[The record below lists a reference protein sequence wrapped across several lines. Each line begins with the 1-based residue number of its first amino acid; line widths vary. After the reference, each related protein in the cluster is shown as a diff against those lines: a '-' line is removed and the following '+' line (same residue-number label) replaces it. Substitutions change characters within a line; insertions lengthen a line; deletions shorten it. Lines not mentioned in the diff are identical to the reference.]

1 MKRTEVEAKAGGVL
15 GGFMSG
21 VLVLSLST
29 FAVKII
35 GLAYKIPMLD
45 LLGAEGMGYFNS
57 AYEIYALLCIIA
69 TAGLPIALSMLVSV
83 GVERGDFL
91 SVRRVYKGAML
102 LFAAIGTVGGAVMFA
117 FADKMAAFIENPQAA
132 PCIRA
137 IAPALLCVCISSA
150 VRGYFQGLGNM
161 TPTAISQLIEAVGK
175 LTLGVLFAAL
185 AARAGYGTADAAA
198 FGILGLSAGTLIS
211 ALYLLMLKLLR
222 DRRDVRSPLESR
234 GAASS
239 SDKEGGVGKLIRLAI
254 PITLSSTVL
263 GVTRIADM
271 ALIMRRLQDIGYSA
285 AGANVIYGSYT
296 TLAVP
301 IFNLLPSLIT
311 PLALAVVPRLSAA
324 LLRERGEGAKEIV
337 GVALRIS
344 VLFSMPAS
352 VAIAVYSKQMLGL
365 LFAGEGEAIEIAAP
379 LLAALGASVLFS
391 CLITTTNAILQAYGR
406 ANVAMISMSIGAALK
421 IGSAY
426 LLIGTEGVGAYG
438 APLSTLVCNVAITAI
453 NFYFINK
460 CAERT
465 LGIRELYIKPLFC
478 SAVMIAVS
486 FAGYLA
492 LERFFGSERIGFIFA
507 ALIGVI
513 SYIFFS
519 LLLGAV
525 EREDI
530 EALPAGARILSVL
543 RKLRIGNFEKT

>member
-1 MKRTEVEAKAGGVL
+1 
-15 GGFMSG
+15 MSG

-83 GVERGDFL
+83 NIERGDL
-91 SVRRVYKGAML
+91 AAVKKVYRGAML
-102 LFAAIGTVGGAVMFA
+102 LFAAIGTIGGAVMLA
-117 FADKMAAFIENPQAA
+117 FADKMAAFIENPEAA

-185 AARAGYGTADAAA
+185 AARAGYDVSNAAA
-198 FGILGLSAGTLIS
+198 FGILGLSTGTLIS
-211 ALYLLMLKLLR
+211 ALYLLILKLFR
-222 DRRDVRSPLESR
+222 DKQNMKSPIENIDCQSK
-234 GAASS
+234 SS
-239 SDKEGGVGKLIRLAI
+239 GKQGVGELIRLAI

-311 PLALAVVPRLSAA
+311 PLALAVVPRLSAV
-324 LLRERGEGAKEIV
+324 LLREREEGAEDIV

-352 VAIAVYSKQMLGL
+352 IAIAVYSKQMLDV
-365 LFAGEGEAIEIAAP
+365 LFRGEGEAVSIAAP

-391 CLITTTNAILQAYGR
+391 CLITTTNAILQAYGK

-426 LLIGTEGVGAYG
+426 MLIGVEEIGAYG
-438 APLSTLVCNVAITAI
+438 APLSTLVCNVVITAI

-460 CAERT
+460 RAKGA
-465 LGIRELYIKPLFC
+465 LGIRELYLRPLLC
-478 SAVMIAVS
+478 SAMMISVS

-492 LERFFGSERIGFIFA
+492 VERLLGSEQIGFIFGA
-507 ALIGVI
+507 ILGVS

-519 LLLGAV
+519 LLIGAV
-525 EREDI
+525 ERADI
-530 EALPAGARILSVL
+530 EALPGGERILCVL
-543 RKLRIGNFEKT
+543 QKLKIGNFEKT

>member
-1 MKRTEVEAKAGGVL
+1 MKRTDGEIRGSGAPY
-15 GGFMSG
+15 GFMSG

-57 AYEIYALLCIIA
+57 AYEIYALLCVIA
-69 TAGLPIALSMLVSV
+69 TAGLPIALSILVSV
-83 GVERGDFL
+83 NVERGDLAAVKKVYRGALRLFL
-91 SVRRVYKGAML
+91 L
-102 LFAAIGTVGGAVMFA
+102 LGTVGGAAMLA
-117 FADKMAAFIENPQAA
+117 FADKMAAFIENPSAA

-161 TPTAISQLIEAVGK
+161 TPTAISQLIEAIGK

-185 AARAGYGTADAAA
+185 AQKAGYDTASAAA
-198 FGILGLSAGTLIS
+198 FGILGLSAGTLAS
-211 ALYLLMLKLLR
+211 ALYLLILKVLR
-222 DRRDVRSPLESR
+222 DKRNKDIRL
-234 GAASS
+234 GATSCI
-239 SDKEGGVGKLIRLAI
+239 SDKEHGVGKLVRLAI

-324 LLRERGEGAKEIV
+324 LLREGECGAEEIAS
-337 GVALRIS
+337 VALRIS

-352 VAIAVYSKQMLGL
+352 LAIAVYSRQILGL
-365 LFAGEGEAIEIAAP
+365 LFAGEGEAISIAAP
-379 LLAALGASVLFS
+379 MLAVLGTSVLFS
-391 CLITTTNAILQAYGR
+391 CLITATNAILQAYGK

-426 LLIGTEGVGAYG
+426 ILIGIDEIGAYG
-438 APLSTLVCNVAITAI
+438 APLSTLLCNVAITAI
-453 NFYFINK
+453 NFYFISK
-460 CAERT
+460 CTDGSMGIKGLYLRPT
-465 LGIRELYIKPLFC
+465 LC
-478 SAVMIAVS
+478 SAMMISVS

-492 LERFFGSERIGFIFA
+492 TERFFGSERIGFLFGA
-507 ALIGVI
+507 ALGVI
-513 SYIFFS
+513 FYVFFA
-519 LLLGAV
+519 LLVGAV
-525 EREDI
+525 EQEDI
-530 EALPAGARILSVL
+530 EALPCGKRILAAL
-543 RKLRIGNFEKT
+543 QKLKIGNFKKT

>member
-1 MKRTEVEAKAGGVL
+1 
-15 GGFMSG
+15 MSG

-69 TAGLPIALSMLVSV
+69 TAGLPIALSMLVSINI
-83 GVERGDFL
+83 ERGDFGAL
-91 SVRRVYKGAML
+91 RRVYRGAML
-102 LFAAIGTVGGAVMFA
+102 LFAAIGTLGGAFMFA
-117 FADKMAAFIENPQAA
+117 FADQLAAFIESPQAA

-137 IAPALLCVCISSA
+137 IAPALLAVCVSSA

-161 TPTAISQLIEAVGK
+161 MPTAISQLIEALGK
-175 LTLGVLFAAL
+175 LSLGVLFAAWAL
-185 AARAGYGTADAAA
+185 RAGYDIPNAAA

-211 ALYLLMLKLLR
+211 AIYLLILKLFRDKR
-222 DRRDVRSPLESR
+222 DRGAELS
-234 GAASS
+234 AASQKITL
-239 SDKEGGVGKLIRLAI
+239 DKEHGVGALIRLAI

-263 GVTRIADM
+263 GVTKIADM

-285 AGANVIYGSYT
+285 AGANVVYGSYT

-324 LLRERGEGAKEIV
+324 LLREHDEGAEDIV
-337 GVALRIS
+337 RIALRIS
-344 VLFSMPAS
+344 ILFSMPAS
-352 VAIAVYSKQMLGL
+352 LAIAVYSKQILGV
-365 LFAGEGEAIEIAAP
+365 LFAGEGEAIAIAAP
-379 LLAALGASVLFS
+379 LLSALGASVFFS
-391 CLITTTNAILQAYGR
+391 CLITATNAILQAYGK
-406 ANVAMISMSIGAALK
+406 ASVAMISMSIGAALK

-426 LLIGTEGVGAYG
+426 ILIGIDGVGAYG
-438 APLSTLVCNVAITAI
+438 APLSTLICNVLITAI

-460 CAERT
+460 CVRGT
-465 LGIRELYIKPLFC
+465 LGIRELYLRPLL
-478 SAVMIAVS
+478 SSVMMISVS

-492 LERFFGSERIGFIFA
+492 IERFLGSERVGFVFG
-507 ALIGVI
+507 ALLGVV
-513 SYIFFS
+513 SYVFFS
-519 LLLGAV
+519 LLIGAV
-525 EREDI
+525 DGEDI
-530 EALPAGARILSVL
+530 EALPGGGRMLSVL
-543 RKLRIGNFEKT
+543 QKLKIGNFEKT

>member
-1 MKRTEVEAKAGGVL
+1 
-15 GGFMSG
+15 MSG

-69 TAGLPIALSMLVSV
+69 TAGLPIALSMMVSV
-83 GVERGDFL
+83 DLERGDIGAL
-91 SVRRVYKGAML
+91 KRVYRGAMM
-102 LFAAIGTVGGAVMFA
+102 LFVALGTVGGAIMLA
-117 FADKMAAFIENPQAA
+117 FADRIAELIENPMAA

-137 IAPALLCVCISSA
+137 IAPALVCVCISSA

-161 TPTAISQLIEAVGK
+161 TPTALSQLIEAVGK
-175 LTLGVLFAAL
+175 LALGVLFSWCAI
-185 AARAGYGTADAAA
+185 RAGYDTAHAAA

-211 ALYLLMLKLLR
+211 AVYLLIVKLCR
-222 DRRDVRSPLESR
+222 DKIGREAQLERIAHKPQANS
-234 GAASS
+234 GYGIS
-239 SDKEGGVGKLIRLAI
+239 ELIRLAI

-263 GVTRIADM
+263 GITRIADM

-324 LLRERGEGAKEIV
+324 RLREGEQGAEDIV
-337 GVALRIS
+337 GIALRIS

-352 VAIAVYSKQMLGL
+352 VAIAVYARQMLEI
-365 LFAGEGEAIEIAAP
+365 LFSGEGEAIAIAAP

-391 CLITTTNAILQAYGR
+391 CLITATNAILQAYGK
-406 ANVAMISMSIGAALK
+406 AHVAMISMSIGAALK
-421 IGSAY
+421 IASAY
-426 LLIGTEGVGAYG
+426 ALIGIEEVGAYG
-438 APLSTLVCNVAITAI
+438 APLSTLLCNVTISAI

-460 CAERT
+460 STRGT
-465 LGIRELYIKPLFC
+465 LGVSKLYMRPAL
-478 SAVMIAVS
+478 SSSMMIAVS

-492 LERFFGSERIGFIFA
+492 CARMFDSEKLGFCFGV
-507 ALIGVI
+507 ALGVV

-519 LLLGAV
+519 LLVGAV
-525 EREDI
+525 QREDI
-530 EALPAGARILSVL
+530 EALPAGERIISVL
-543 RKLRIGNFEKT
+543 EKLKIGNFEKT

>member
-1 MKRTEVEAKAGGVL
+1 
-15 GGFMSG
+15 MSG

-83 GVERGDFL
+83 NMERGDL
-91 SVRRVYKGAML
+91 AAVKKVYRGAML
-102 LFAAIGTVGGAVMFA
+102 LFTAIGTIGGAFLFA
-117 FADKMAAFIENPQAA
+117 FADKMAAIIENPEAA

-137 IAPALLCVCISSA
+137 IAPALLCVCVSSA

-161 TPTAISQLIEAVGK
+161 IPTAISQLIEAVGK

-185 AARAGYGTADAAA
+185 ATRAGYDISNAAA

-211 ALYLLMLKLLR
+211 ALYLVILKLFR
-222 DRRDVRSPLESR
+222 DKQNTKTPVDSI
-234 GAASS
+234 AYKATFY
-239 SDKEGGVGKLIRLAI
+239 KKQGVGELIRLAI

-311 PLALAVVPRLSAA
+311 PLALAVVPRLSAV
-324 LLRERGEGAKEIV
+324 LLREREEGAEDIV

-352 VAIAVYSKQMLGL
+352 IAIAVYSKQMLDV
-365 LFAGEGEAIEIAAP
+365 LFRGEGEAIAIAAP

-391 CLITTTNAILQAYGR
+391 CLITTTNAILQAYGK

-421 IGSAY
+421 VGSAY
-426 LLIGTEGVGAYG
+426 VLIGVEEIGAYG

-460 CAERT
+460 CARGV
-465 LGIRELYIKPLFC
+465 LGIRELYLRPLLC
-478 SAVMIAVS
+478 SAMMISVS

-492 LERFFGSERIGFIFA
+492 IERFLESERIGFVFGAI
-507 ALIGVI
+507 LGVI

-519 LLLGAV
+519 LLIGAV
-525 EREDI
+525 ERADI
-530 EALPAGARILSVL
+530 EALPGGERILSVL
-543 RKLRIGNFEKT
+543 QKLKIGNFEKT

>member
-1 MKRTEVEAKAGGVL
+1 
-15 GGFMSG
+15 MSG

-69 TAGLPIALSMLVSV
+69 TAGLPIALSVLVSV
-83 GVERGDFL
+83 NVERGDFSAL
-91 SVRRVYKGAML
+91 KKVYRAAML
-102 LFAAIGTVGGAVMFA
+102 LFVALGAIGGVAMFE
-117 FADKMAAFIENPQAA
+117 FADKIAAFIENPNAA

-137 IAPALLCVCISSA
+137 IAPALLCVCVSSA

-185 AARAGYGTADAAA
+185 AAKAGYDTASSAAY
-198 FGILGLSAGTLIS
+198 GILGLSVGTLIS
-211 ALYLLMLKLLR
+211 AIYLLILKMCR
-222 DRRDVRSPLESR
+222 DKRWREMCLSAVTNNEK
-234 GAASS
+234 
-239 SDKEGGVGKLIRLAI
+239 SDKKHGIGELVRLAI

-263 GVTRIADM
+263 GVTRLADM

-324 LLRERGEGAKEIV
+324 LLRGREGGAEAIAS
-337 GVALRIS
+337 VALRIS

-352 VAIAVYSKQMLGL
+352 VAIAVYSRQILGL
-365 LFAGEGEAIEIAAP
+365 LFSGEGEAIDIAAP

-391 CLITTTNAILQAYGR
+391 CLITTTNAILQAYGK
-406 ANVAMISMSIGAALK
+406 ANVAMISMSIGAVLK
-421 IGSAY
+421 IASAY
-426 LLIGTEGVGAYG
+426 FLIGIKEIGAYG
-438 APLSTLVCNVAITAI
+438 APLSTLLCNVAITAI

-460 CAERT
+460 CTEGAPS
-465 LGIRELYIKPLFC
+465 IRGLYLRPVIC
-478 SAVMIAVS
+478 CTVMISVS

-492 LERFFGSERIGFIFA
+492 TERFFNSERTGFLFGVA
-507 ALIGVI
+507 FGVI
-513 SYIFFS
+513 SYAFFS
-519 LLLGAV
+519 LLTGAV
-525 EREDI
+525 EREDL
-530 EALPAGARILSVL
+530 EALPCGDRILSVL
-543 RKLRIGNFEKT
+543 QKLKIGNFEKT

>member
-1 MKRTEVEAKAGGVL
+1 MKRTDGEIRGSGAPY
-15 GGFMSG
+15 GFMSG

-57 AYEIYALLCIIA
+57 AYEIYALLCVIA
-69 TAGLPIALSMLVSV
+69 TAGLPIALSILVSV
-83 GVERGDFL
+83 NVERGDL
-91 SVRRVYKGAML
+91 AAVKRVYRGAL
-102 LFAAIGTVGGAVMFA
+102 RLFLVLGTVGGAAMLA
-117 FADKMAAFIENPQAA
+117 FADKMAAFIENPSAA

-137 IAPALLCVCISSA
+137 IAPALICVCISST

-161 TPTAISQLIEAVGK
+161 TPTAVSQLIEAVGK

-185 AARAGYGTADAAA
+185 AQKAGYDTASAAA
-198 FGILGLSAGTLIS
+198 FGILGLSAGTLAS
-211 ALYLLMLKLLR
+211 ALYLLMLKVLR
-222 DRRDVRSPLESR
+222 DKRNKDIRLR
-234 GAASS
+234 ATFYI
-239 SDKEGGVGKLIRLAI
+239 SDKGCGIGELLRLAI

-296 TLAVP
+296 TLAGP

-324 LLRERGEGAKEIV
+324 LLREGESGAEEIAS
-337 GVALRIS
+337 VALRIS

-352 VAIAVYSKQMLGL
+352 VAIAVYSRQILSL
-365 LFAGEGEAIEIAAP
+365 LFAGEGEAISIAAP
-379 LLAALGASVLFS
+379 LLAVLGTSVLFS
-391 CLITTTNAILQAYGR
+391 CLITATNAILQAYGK
-406 ANVAMISMSIGAALK
+406 ANVAMVSMSIGAALK

-426 LLIGTEGVGAYG
+426 ILIGIDEIGAYG
-438 APLSTLVCNVAITAI
+438 APLSTLLCNVAITAI
-453 NFYFINK
+453 NFYFISK
-460 CAERT
+460 CTDGAMGIKGLYLRPT
-465 LGIRELYIKPLFC
+465 LC
-478 SAVMIAVS
+478 SAMMISVS

-492 LERFFGSERIGFIFA
+492 TERFFDSERIGFLFGA
-507 ALIGVI
+507 ALGVI
-513 SYIFFS
+513 FYVFFA
-519 LLLGAV
+519 LLVGAV
-525 EREDI
+525 EQEDI
-530 EALPAGARILSVL
+530 EALPCGKRILAAL
-543 RKLRIGNFEKT
+543 QKLKIGNFKKT

>member
-1 MKRTEVEAKAGGVL
+1 MKKIEGEIKAGGAL

-83 GVERGDFL
+83 NMERGDLFA
-91 SVRRVYKGAML
+91 VKRVYRGAML
-102 LFAAIGTVGGAVMFA
+102 LFALIGTIGGAFMFA
-117 FADKMAAFIENPQAA
+117 FADEMAMFIENPQAA

-185 AARAGYGTADAAA
+185 ANNAGYDIPNAAA
-198 FGILGLSAGTLIS
+198 FGILGLSVGTLIS
-211 ALYLLMLKLLR
+211 AIYLLILKMLR
-222 DRRDVRSPLESR
+222 DRGGETHMESL
-234 GAASS
+234 ACKAS
-239 SDKEGGVGKLIRLAI
+239 SDKEHGIGELIRLAI

-324 LLRERGEGAKEIV
+324 LLREQEEGAEDIAS
-337 GVALRIS
+337 VALRIS

-352 VAIAVYSKQMLGL
+352 VAIAVYSKQMLGI
-365 LFAGEGEAIEIAAP
+365 LFAGEGDAIAIAAP
-379 LLAALGASVLFS
+379 LLSALGASVLFS
-391 CLITTTNAILQAYGR
+391 CLITTTNAILQAYGK

-426 LLIGTEGVGAYG
+426 LLIGIDEVGAYG
-438 APLSTLVCNVAITAI
+438 APLSTLICNVAITAI

-460 CAERT
+460 CT
-465 LGIRELYIKPLFC
+465 QGVLGIRELYLRPLLC
-478 SAVMIAVS
+478 SSMMISVS
-486 FAGYLA
+486 FAGYLM
-492 LERFFGSERIGFIFA
+492 LERLLGSERIGFVFGA
-507 ALIGVI
+507 MLGVI

-519 LLLGAV
+519 LLVGAV
-525 EREDI
+525 ERADI
-530 EALPAGARILSVL
+530 EALPGGERILSVL
-543 RKLRIGNFEKT
+543 RKLKIGNFEKT